1 MREIALPL
9 SHQATAEL
17 SVGEVVAISG
27 KVFSGRDAV
36 LRHLYDGNTIEGDT
50 RGHFLFNGGPMIRRI
65 GSKWDSTAVEP
76 ESLRT
81 LEAILG
87 ELFGR
92 FGFAGAIGAGGAGR
106 KVLEACRRYGA
117 VCLQAAGGTGLAL
130 NQRVASVGQPH
141 FKDQFDGRD
150 ALWELEFERF
160 PAVVTMDCAG
170 RSLPEIVNDVSSRR
184 FLGLAD

>member
-9 SHQATAEL
+9 TPQDTAAL
-17 SVGEVVAISG
+17 SVGEMVAISG
-27 KVFSGRDAV
+27 TVFSGREAV
-36 LRHLYDGNTIEGDT
+36 LRHLYDGHAGEAET
-50 RGHFLFNGGPMIRRI
+50 RGHFLFNGGPLVKRI
-65 GSKWDSTAVEP
+65 GSKWSATSVEP

-81 LEAILG
+81 LEPILG

-92 FGFAGAIGAGGAGR
+92 CGFAGVIGAGGGER
-106 KVLEACRRYGA
+106 KVLNACRRYGA
-117 VCLQAAGGTGLAL
+117 VCLQAAGGAGLAL
-130 NQRVASVGQPH
+130 NERVAAVKQPH

-150 ALWELEFERF
+150 ALWELEFDGF

-170 RSLPEIVNDVSSRR
+170 RSLPEIVGDVSSRR